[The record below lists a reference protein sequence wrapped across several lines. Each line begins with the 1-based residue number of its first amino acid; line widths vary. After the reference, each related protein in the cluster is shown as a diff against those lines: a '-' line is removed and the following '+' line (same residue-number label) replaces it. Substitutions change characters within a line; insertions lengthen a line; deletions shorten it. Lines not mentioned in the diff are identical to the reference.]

1 MTTHVQINVQLVRVA
16 SAFPWRWIPVRV
28 TTHNPRG
35 LVLNPTGIWQT
46 WVALRG
52 KFDLYGSNEAS
63 KVKKASLKWAL

>member
-1 MTTHVQINVQLVRVA
+1 MRA
-16 SAFPWRWIPVRV
+16 